1 MAAGII
7 IGTVVLF
14 IVGWAI
20 VRGKYAPLVL
30 FLSGVF
36 MLICSVALGTGSFM
50 PKQAVATGNAYLNII
65 EFIRYMF

>member
-7 IGTVVLF
+7 IGMAVLF

-36 MLICSVALGTGSFM
+36 MLICSIALGTGNFM
-50 PKQAVATGNAYLNII
+50 PKQAVATGNAYRNIG
-65 EFIRYMF
+65 EWIRAWV